1 MASQL
6 LDMNDNVQERMRFG
20 PFEADVHTRELWRSG
35 VRIKLIGQPFEILTV
50 LLSKPGRLVTR
61 EELRSRLW
69 PADTFVD
76 FNHGLNAAINKLRDA
91 LCDSAENPKYIE
103 TLPRRGYRFIATV
116 ERVRDG
122 SIEGPEPI
130 QVIDTEL
137 PGNGVAVTESQLT
150 DEPHLGF
157 ANAIPQRTTP
167 AFQKR
172 RLWLPLITPALLL
185 IALLLAYLTWSYFS
199 PKSESPRV
207 GRRASVTATPLT
219 DLADPTSDPAF
230 SPDGNRVAFRRQGYA
245 SENSGIF
252 VKTIG
257 SQQLSQLTNDPAD
270 CCPVWAPNGRS
281 VAFSRFSDKEHE
293 IYTVSSAGGGLHKL
307 YTTAIGPKHGELD
320 WSPDGNSIAFVG
332 QSSQGT
338 SSIFVLSK
346 DRSARRI
353 TEAAAL
359 DRDWGPAWR
368 ITEPAAL
375 DRDWGPVFS
384 PDGQSLAF
392 IRTRESGLPENI
404 VVMPAG
410 GGESRIVVAF
420 YNGILGPPAWTE
432 DGQSLVFASGADPML
447 LRAPVFGG
455 QEITRV
461 QEAGTPAWHPAIA
474 HKGNYLAYQ
483 NLAQTMSIRELNPRS
498 PRATNSRPVVV
509 TEKGRNE
516 GAQLSPDGKKL
527 AFMSNRSGTM
537 EIWISDRDGSHPFQL
552 TDMRGA
558 GTPRWSPNGRSIAFD
573 VGWRDRGAI
582 FVVDVAGT
590 GVPRPLAQNN
600 SDNLVPNWSRDGK
613 WLYFASDRTGMWQVW
628 KAPVQG
634 GPAVQVT
641 THGGFAA
648 YPSTDGKT
656 LYYSKGNMPS
666 PEVWRIP
673 IQGGIETR
681 VSPVRPEDWASWA
694 PIDKGIYFVGKDRSE
709 QANVMFFDFASSE
722 VKKISKLD
730 KLPFWLSASAD
741 GNAVFYEHLDQ
752 ESSHIML
759 MKNFQ

>member
-1 MASQL
+1 MATRL

-103 TLPRRGYRFIATV
+103 TLPRRGYRFIASV
-116 ERVRDG
+116 ERATNRSDG
-122 SIEGPEPI
+122 SIERPEPI
-130 QVIDTEL
+130 QVIDAEL
-137 PGNGVAVTESQLT
+137 PRNEAAATESQSVG
-150 DEPHLGF
+150 EPILGF
-157 ANAIPQRTTP
+157 TDAIPEGTSS
-167 AFQKR
+167 AFNQR
-172 RLWLPLITPALLL
+172 RLWLPLLTPALLL
-185 IALLLAYLTWSYFS
+185 ITLLVAYLTWSHLS
-199 PKSESPRV
+199 PRSQPPRV
-207 GRRASVTATPLT
+207 GRRASMTAAPLT

-230 SPDGNRVAFRRQGYA
+230 SPDGTRVAFRRQGYV

-257 SQQLSQLTNDPAD
+257 SQQLSQLTNNPAD
-270 CCPVWAPNGRS
+270 CCPVWAPNGRTI
-281 VAFSRFSDKEHE
+281 AFSRFSDKEHE
-293 IYTVSSAGGGLHKL
+293 IYAVSSAGGGLHKL
-307 YTTAIGPKHGELD
+307 YATAVGPKHGELD

-332 QSSQGT
+332 QSAQGT

-346 DRSARRI
+346 DLSARRI
-353 TEAAAL
+353 TEPASL
-359 DRDWGPAWR
+359 DRDWGPA
-368 ITEPAAL
+368 
-375 DRDWGPVFS
+375 FS

-392 IRTRESGLPENI
+392 VRTRESGLPENI
-404 VVMPAG
+404 TVMPAS

-420 YNGILGPPAWTE
+420 YNGILGSPAWTE
-432 DGQSLVFASGADPML
+432 DGQSLVFASGADPIL

-455 QEITRV
+455 GEITRV
-461 QEAGTPAWHPAIA
+461 QEAGAPAWHPAIA
-474 HKGNYLAYQ
+474 RKGYYLAYQ
-483 NLAQTMSIRELNPRS
+483 NLSQTMSIRELNPSS
-498 PRATNSRPVVV
+498 PRAAHSHPVVV
-509 TEKGRNE
+509 TETGRNE

-527 AFMSNRSGTM
+527 AFMSNRSGTL
-537 EIWISDRDGSHPFQL
+537 EIWISDRDGSHPLQV
-552 TDMRGA
+552 TDMGGV
-558 GTPRWSPNGRSIAFD
+558 GTPRWSPSGRSIAFD
-573 VGWRDRGAI
+573 VGWRDRGAV
-582 FVVDVAGT
+582 FVVDVPGT

-628 KAPVQG
+628 KAAVQG
-634 GPAVQVT
+634 GPPVQVT

-648 YPSTDGKT
+648 YPSMDGKT
-656 LYYSKGNMPS
+656 LYYSKGNLPS
-666 PEVWRIP
+666 PEVWRVP
-673 IQGGIETR
+673 VQGGIETR
-681 VSPVRPEDWASWA
+681 VSSVRPEDWASWA
-694 PIDKGIYFVGKDRSE
+694 PAEKGIYFVGKNGSE

-722 VKKISKLD
+722 VRKISKLD
-730 KLPFWLSASAD
+730 KLPFWLSASPN
-741 GNAVFYEHLDQ
+741 GNSVFYEHLDQ

-759 MKNFQ
+759 LKNFQ

>member
-1 MASQL
+1 MATRL
-6 LDMNDNVQERMRFG
+6 LDMNDNVQERIRFG

-50 LLSKPGRLVTR
+50 LLSQPGRLVTR

-76 FNHGLNAAINKLRDA
+76 FNHGLNAAINKLREA

-116 ERVRDG
+116 ELVSRRGDS

-137 PGNGVAVTESQLT
+137 TPDETAATKSQSAS
-150 DEPHLGF
+150 EPLLGF
-157 ANAIPQRTTP
+157 ANVVPERPTP
-167 AFQKR
+167 AFHKR

-185 IALLLAYLTWSYFS
+185 IALLLGYLTWSS
-199 PKSESPRV
+199 LSHKSQPPKV
-207 GRRASVTATPLT
+207 GRRPSMTAAPLT

-230 SPDGNRVAFRRQGYA
+230 SPDGTRVAFRRQGYA

-257 SQQLSQLTNDPAD
+257 SQQLSQLTNNPAD
-270 CCPVWAPNGRS
+270 CCPVWAPNGRTI
-281 VAFSRFSDKEHE
+281 AFSRFSDKEHE
-293 IYTVSSAGGGLHKL
+293 IYAVSSAGGGLHEL
-307 YTTAIGPKHGELD
+307 YATAVGPKHGELD

-346 DRSARRI
+346 DLSARRI
-353 TEAAAL
+353 TE
-359 DRDWGPAWR
+359 PAS
-368 ITEPAAL
+368 L

-432 DGQSLVFASGADPML
+432 DGQSLVFASGEEPTL

-455 QEITRV
+455 DAITRI

-474 HKGNYLAYQ
+474 REGYYLAYQ
-483 NLAQTMSIRELNPRS
+483 NLSQAMSIRELDPRS
-498 PRATNSRPVVV
+498 TRAANSHPVVA
-509 TEKGRNE
+509 TESGRNE
-516 GAQLSPDGKKL
+516 APQLSPDGKKL
-527 AFMSNRSGTM
+527 AFMSNRSGNM
-537 EIWISDRDGSHPFQL
+537 EIWISDHDGSHPFQV
-552 TDMRGA
+552 TDMGGV
-558 GTPRWSPNGRSIAFD
+558 GTPRWSPIGRSIAFD
-573 VGWRDRGAI
+573 VGWQNRGAV
-582 FVVDVAGT
+582 FVVDVPGT
-590 GVPRPLAQNN
+590 GVPRPLAQND

-634 GPAVQVT
+634 GPPVQVT

-648 YPSTDGKT
+648 YPSMDGKT

-666 PEVWRIP
+666 PEVWRVP
-673 IQGGIETR
+673 VQGGIETR
-681 VSPVRPEDWASWA
+681 VSSVRPEDWASWA
-694 PIDKGIYFVGKDRSE
+694 PTEKGIYFVGKNGSE
-709 QANVMFFDFASSE
+709 QANVMFFDFGSSD

-741 GNAVFYEHLDQ
+741 GNSLFYEHLDQ

-759 MKNFQ
+759 LKNFQ